1 MTAQHVSRVLK
12 RHVESAGLGPEA
24 CSAHSLRAG
33 FITQSIREG
42 KPEQRVKEHSGPASR
57 SAFNPCA
64 RGSRDLSVPR
74 RRNWTVSLPKS
85 GLFTSGSFL
94 REKPGRFCL
103 VYVASKNFL
112 RIQKPAMKSKLTLR
126 LDDDLKERA
135 KQLADERGISVSRL
149 VEDYFRLLLQKR
161 AGGDGRSSERSGGPE
176 VRDKQSSVEEALSPR
191 IQALKE
197 DLGQPAPAVEMDEDT
212 KRWIDAAAEKHR

>member
-1 MTAQHVSRVLK
+1 
-12 RHVESAGLGPEA
+12 
-24 CSAHSLRAG
+24 
-33 FITQSIREG
+33 
-42 KPEQRVKEHSGPASR
+42 
-57 SAFNPCA
+57 
-64 RGSRDLSVPR
+64 
-74 RRNWTVSLPKS
+74 
-85 GLFTSGSFL
+85 
-94 REKPGRFCL
+94 
-103 VYVASKNFL
+103 
-112 RIQKPAMKSKLTLR
+112 MKSKLTLR